1 MIPDNNCP
9 ITAGILK
16 RAKTCP
22 NKTVV
27 KRIKINSPK
36 KCMYSLSIKK
46 QEAFKVL
53 LDPKKQILKAF
64 ILIKAQPLN
73 EIFS

>member
-1 MIPDNNCP
+1 MHVFPF
-9 ITAGILK
+9 
-16 RAKTCP
+16 
-22 NKTVV
+22 
-27 KRIKINSPK
+27 
-36 KCMYSLSIKK
+36 YKK
-46 QEAFKVL
+46 QKAFKVL